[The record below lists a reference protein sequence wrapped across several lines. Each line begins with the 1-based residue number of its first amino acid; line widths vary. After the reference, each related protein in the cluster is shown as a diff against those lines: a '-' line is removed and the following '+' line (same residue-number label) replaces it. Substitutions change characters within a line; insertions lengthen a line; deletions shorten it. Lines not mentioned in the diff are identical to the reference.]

1 MKHDTCMWCSGVPCL
16 DLVYF
21 LCPAI
26 WITMICHQYIF
37 CCLPPWFVFTTMTV
51 VPPMNGV
58 FQNFPTPKA
67 LVRKPDLA
75 ADAEIYSLTW
85 SPRDWRCLREE
96 ARLFVWLVGSDMG
109 KGPGK
114 LRLVEFDAK
123 LSLRLPK
130 LSLCTISSEWRWRFG
145 AWLVFFK
152 YGYGFR
158 CACSDVLFFCCCLH
172 CCGFQLHWFL
182 LLMSLLPHFEP
193 CVWRWFALSIRLWG
207 RLLKEFIPTRCQDED
222 VLWILFWILNT
233 VFLGSTPIDSFF
245 DGKRAPIRVNLTTS
259 SGKQGVGF
267 TQKFVFEKK
276 RSDTTTV

>member
-1 MKHDTCMWCSGVPCL
+1 
-16 DLVYF
+16 
-21 LCPAI
+21 
-26 WITMICHQYIF
+26 
-37 CCLPPWFVFTTMTV
+37 MTV

-158 CACSDVLFFCCCLH
+158 CACSDVLFFLLLFTLLWVSASLVFIVDVLVAPFWAMCLEVVRTLH
-172 CCGFQLHWFL
+172 SALRPPGWRSSYPPGAKTKTFCGFF
-182 LLMSLLPHFEP
+182 SE
-193 CVWRWFALSIRLWG
+193 
-207 RLLKEFIPTRCQDED
+207 
-222 VLWILFWILNT
+222 FWIRYFWDPPQSIH
-233 VFLGSTPIDSFF
+233 FLMVNGRQYESISQPPLANRVWGLPKSLCL
-245 DGKRAPIRVNLTTS
+245 KRNGQTLLQYRTNAS
-259 SGKQGVGF
+259 M
-267 TQKFVFEKK
+267 
-276 RSDTTTV
+276 